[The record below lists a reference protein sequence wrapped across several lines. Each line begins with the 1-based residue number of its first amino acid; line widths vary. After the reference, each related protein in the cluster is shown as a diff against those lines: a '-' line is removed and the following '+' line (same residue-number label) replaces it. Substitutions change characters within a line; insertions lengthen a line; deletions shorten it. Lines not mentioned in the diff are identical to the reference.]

1 MLAKFTDEQLI
12 AKSQCGDK
20 RSFDMLVMRY
30 QGRLLGV
37 INRYIKDSSEA
48 EDVVQESFLKAY
60 RSLSS
65 FRGESAFYTWLC
77 RIGINVAKNYLAS
90 LSRRNRIAVNANVG
104 EIDSSFVGE
113 SMDDS
118 ATTEGSIFGDELIL
132 IMQKTLA
139 GMSDE
144 LRVAL
149 TLREIE
155 DLSYEDISDV
165 MGCPIGTV
173 RSRIFRAREILSQ
186 TIKRYME

>member
-1 MLAKFTDEQLI
+1 
-12 AKSQCGDK
+12 
-20 RSFDMLVMRY
+20 
-30 QGRLLGV
+30 
-37 INRYIKDSSEA
+37 
-48 EDVVQESFLKAY
+48 
-60 RSLSS
+60 
-65 FRGESAFYTWLC
+65 
-77 RIGINVAKNYLAS
+77 
-90 LSRRNRIAVNANVG
+90 
-104 EIDSSFVGE
+104 
-113 SMDDS
+113 MDDS